1 MSTSSDTSTP
11 PRWLWIVALV
21 WTLAVI
27 GLGLWVA
34 LSTGQWIA
42 LVLAFA
48 LAAPIDVMLVRRSR
62 GATATDA

>member
-1 MSTSSDTSTP
+1 MTASPDNPTP
-11 PRWLWIVALV
+11 PRWLWVVALV
-21 WTLAVI
+21 WTLVVI

-62 GATATDA
+62 GATGADA